1 MRPDLHVLEAEH
13 RGERDGRGPESL
25 GRRIRGVILVS
36 GGWGHVPCR
45 AAAQMGLER
54 GHPEPHQSHLWLLHT
69 HHFS

>member
-1 MRPDLHVLEAEH
+1 MHKREHAE
-13 RGERDGRGPESL
+13 S
-25 GRRIRGVILVS
+25 GVILVS